1 MNSEQFWSGVP
12 LTGLAIVLTLFGV
25 SEWVRARR
33 HDRHAWPLSWGLLS
47 ALFLLSLGAVAATG
61 AFRVFSD
68 KTPDFYEL
76 LVVRAALWVAFVI
89 AVWTCK
95 RWFDNGRD
103 EA

>member
-12 LTGLAIVLTLFGV
+12 LTGLAIVLLLFGI
-25 SEWVRARR
+25 SERVRAKR

-47 ALFLLSLGAVAATG
+47 AWFLLSLSFVAASG

-68 KTPDFYEL
+68 KMPDFYEL
-76 LVVRAALWVAFVI
+76 LVVRVALWVAFGV

>member
-25 SEWVRARR
+25 SEWVCARR

-61 AFRVFSD
+61 AFRVFSER
-68 KTPDFYEL
+68 TPEFYEL
-76 LVVRAALWVAFVI
+76 WAVRIALWVSFGVS
-89 AVWTCK
+89 VWALW
-95 RWFDNGRD
+95 RWWHPREDQ
-103 EA
+103 